1 MAFSQY
7 DRGSGFTTTGSVYS
21 TYAEFELNKSAN
33 QIDPGATVVVAF
45 VTKYLSNPQTVTVR
59 DPAANTYHKIAERRR
74 IVYSSPGVVDQTQ
87 SFELRVYACNVT
99 NSIAQSD
106 EIFVRF
112 PGGYPASGFLYTIS
126 EYRGTSNV
134 SWTVTEHAPNGGFSN
149 DGSGSSATNSA
160 ASTEN
165 EISDTD
171 WIWFAV
177 TAIWDSS
184 STSITDPSGFTR
196 AVTAGKSGESR
207 MWVYHDFTPAGTT
220 NQTFTATFGGTQTW
234 AMTAFALRQSPNFNY
249 SSVSEPGAAL
259 TGTAQITG
267 FSTGPTAVIGAGA
280 VVASSTLAATAQLK
294 VSSQASASLIGAALP
309 QLSAV
314 TATVSTAATLSAA
327 NPQISAV
334 GQTVATIGSSCTA
347 TVGAASVVSAASL
360 AATASQIGATVAAT
374 VSSTGLVS
382 ARITAFASLDGISF
396 ASTVAQI
403 ATNSVSV
410 SSLQSSTS
418 ARLEVAAASQSALTL
433 SGVVK
438 STAFASGLAQ
448 TALSLSGVLQFRGIA
463 AASAA
468 ATCGAGATS
477 TGPQS
482 GTGTASAQ
490 CLGAVLARVNS
501 VADVIGVSSA
511 AALSSFVPTAA
522 AAAALAAQTNALVG
536 IAGAATAAAVAS
548 ATNFASYDLVAAPCR
563 TSEVTSTRLAQVTRN
578 RSDTVVQPTRG
589 HKVYSARSSAVLA
602 EDRRK
607 VGRC

>member
-7 DRGSGFTTTGSVYS
+7 DRGSGFTTTGFVYS
-21 TYAEFELNKSAN
+21 NYTEFELNKSAN

-45 VTKYLSNPQTVTVR
+45 TTNYLSNPQEVTVR
-59 DPAANTYHKIAERRR
+59 DPAGNKYHKIAERRR
-74 IVYSSPGVVDQTQ
+74 IVYSSPGVVDQNQ

-99 NSIAQSD
+99 YAIAQSD

-112 PGGYPASGFLYTIS
+112 PGGYPSGGFLYTIS

-134 SWTVTEHAPNGGFSN
+134 SWTVTEHAENGGFSN
-149 DGSGSSATNSA
+149 DGSGTSATNAA

-184 STSITDPSGFTR
+184 NTSITDPSGFTR
-196 AVTAGKSGESR
+196 AVTAGKSGQSR

-220 NQTFTATFGGTQTW
+220 NQTFTATFGGTRTW

-249 SSVSEPGAAL
+249 SSALVPSAAL

-267 FSTGPTAVIGAGA
+267 FSTGPTVVNGAGA
-280 VVASSTLAATAQLK
+280 AAATATLAVTAQLRAASQVSASSTTTTLTQISPTTASSSSLTTGVATKTQISVGCQTA
-294 VSSQASASLIGAALP
+294 ASA
-309 QLSAV
+309 
-314 TATVSTAATLSAA
+314 
-327 NPQISAV
+327 
-334 GQTVATIGSSCTA
+334 GSSCTA
-347 TVGAASVVSAASL
+347 TVGATSVVSAASL
-360 AATASQIGATVAAT
+360 AATASQLSATVATTA
-374 VSSTGLVS
+374 SLTGLVS
-382 ARITAFASLDGISF
+382 ARVAGSAGLDSTSF
-396 ASTVAQI
+396 ASTVAQV
-403 ATNSVSV
+403 AANSVLDG
-410 SSLQSSTS
+410 SLQSSTS
-418 ARLEVAAASQSALTL
+418 ARIEVAAASQSALTV
-433 SGVVK
+433 SGVVNT
-438 STAFASGLAQ
+438 TASASGSAQ
-448 TALSLSGVLQFRGIA
+448 TALSLSGALQLGV
-463 AASAA
+463 SAA
-468 ATCGAGATS
+468 AFVSAICDAVATS

-482 GTGTASAQ
+482 GAGTASAE
-490 CLGAVLARVNS
+490 CLVTAVARVNS

-511 AALSSFVPTAA
+511 AALSAFVPTAA

-548 ATNFASYDLVAAPCR
+548 ATNFADYDLVAAPCR
-563 TSEVTSTRLAQVTRN
+563 TSEVTSTRLAQVTKN
-578 RSDTVVQPTRG
+578 RSGTVVQPTRG